1 MDKLKAVA
9 FDKSQQRQEFDCGI
23 AELNRY
29 VHQQMSQDA
38 KRNIAAPFVL
48 LNENQVI
55 GFYTLSASS
64 VNVSDLPAALIKKLP
79 KYPLVP
85 VALLGRLA
93 VDKNYQKQ
101 GLGDFLL
108 MDALK
113 RAVVL
118 SEQIAIMA
126 VVVDAIND
134 SASRFYQQY
143 GFEELTANRL
153 FLPLQK
159 LANVFNL

>member
-1 MDKLKAVA
+1 MRKMEVVG
-9 FDKSQQRQEFDCGI
+9 FDKTQQRQQFDCGVV
-23 AELNRY
+23 ELNLY
-29 VHQQMSQDA
+29 VQQQISQDA

-64 VNVSDLPAALIKKLP
+64 VNLGDLPAELIKKLP

-93 VDKNYQKQ
+93 VDKNYQGQ

-113 RAVVL
+113 RSCGL
-118 SEQIAIMA
+118 SEQIGIMA
-126 VVVDAIND
+126 VVVDAINE
-134 SASRFYQQY
+134 SASHFYQQY
-143 GFEELTANRL
+143 GFEQLTANRL
-153 FLPLQK
+153 FLPIQ
-159 LANVFNL
+159 NIPFFS

>member
-1 MDKLKAVA
+1 MRKMEVVG
-9 FDKSQQRQEFDCGI
+9 FDKTQQRQQFDCGI
-23 AELNRY
+23 VELNLY
-29 VHQQMSQDA
+29 VQQQISQDT

-64 VNVSDLPAALIKKLP
+64 VNLGDLPAELIKKLP

-93 VDKNYQKQ
+93 VDKNYQGQ

-113 RAVVL
+113 RSRGL
-118 SEQIAIMA
+118 SEQIGIMA
-126 VVVDAIND
+126 VVVDAINE
-134 SASRFYQQY
+134 SASHFYQQY
-143 GFEELTANRL
+143 GFEQLTANRL
-153 FLPLQK
+153 FLPIQ
-159 LANVFNL
+159 NIPVFS